1 MSANKHSTV
10 TGVRRCRSAESA
22 GDCGRAPCPGHRGR
36 GSPSDAGETPVVV
49 LITQRSQVQILP
61 PTLLPP
67 TLPPLLLP
75 PLPFVQFR
83 GLSQSLGRP
92 SRLGLALLIR
102 VHGRSKPGVTT
113 RALGSDRASVRSRP
127 GQNTRTCHRPGPAAE
142 RYGWS
147 RGAGNNRAHSAGPVR
162 ALAREANRIDC
173 PHIIKTGKIRFI
185 TTVPSISYSIS
196 PENGAFFCRVLFPI
210 FLRWTFPGLVVLRCV
225 MTWYVPRGG
234 RPTGAFIRDWPPAP
248 RRVKPGRRTMKSRRH

>member
-1 MSANKHSTV
+1 MSANKHSSA
-10 TGVRRCRSAESA
+10 TGVRRCRSESA

-113 RALGSDRASVRSRP
+113 RALGSDRAPFALNQVRTPEHATAQDPRLKGTDGVGVPVTIERTVPGRYVRSRAK
-127 GQNTRTCHRPGPAAE
+127 RTG
-142 RYGWS
+142 
-147 RGAGNNRAHSAGPVR
+147 
-162 ALAREANRIDC
+162 
-173 PHIIKTGKIRFI
+173 
-185 TTVPSISYSIS
+185 
-196 PENGAFFCRVLFPI
+196 
-210 FLRWTFPGLVVLRCV
+210 
-225 MTWYVPRGG
+225 
-234 RPTGAFIRDWPPAP
+234 
-248 RRVKPGRRTMKSRRH
+248 